1 MYTTEEL
8 CVKDKI
14 SFFLA
19 DDIFKGEIIDK
30 QDLEKGFVG
39 FLIKLDNNKTIFLK
53 NNNLDLYCKYD

>member
-1 MYTTEEL
+1 MYKTEEL

-14 SFFLA
+14 SFFLS
-19 DDIFKGEIIDK
+19 DDILKGEIIDK
-30 QDLEKGFVG
+30 QNLEKGFVG